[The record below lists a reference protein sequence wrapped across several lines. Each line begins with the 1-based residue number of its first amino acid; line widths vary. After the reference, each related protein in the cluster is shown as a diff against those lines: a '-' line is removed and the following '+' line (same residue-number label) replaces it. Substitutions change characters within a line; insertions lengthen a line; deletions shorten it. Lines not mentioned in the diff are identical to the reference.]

1 MLLIVYIAAAIIL
14 AGITVFFINTVAL
27 NLIWL
32 LPLLTLGYTLVFLLL
47 HGLILV
53 LSVIFINTEKEFKGS
68 GRLYRKFITATL
80 DLLFFALNIHI
91 HATGTEKVPK
101 NARFLIVSNHTYDFD
116 PAVFLYILKNSDLA
130 FIGKKEI
137 YSDMVFISKVM
148 HRLHCL
154 PIDRENNRKAVVT
167 INKAAELIKSD
178 TASVAIFPEGYVSL
192 TGELL
197 PFRNGAFKI
206 AKKACCPVV
215 IATLTDTRIIL
226 KNLFRRRTDIYFD
239 ILDVI
244 AAGDVNKLTTAEIGE
259 RAYELIDKNMKRK

>member
-1 MLLIVYIAAAIIL
+1 M
-14 AGITVFFINTVAL
+14 
-27 NLIWL
+27 
-32 LPLLTLGYTLVFLLL
+32 
-47 HGLILV
+47 
-53 LSVIFINTEKEFKGS
+53 
-68 GRLYRKFITATL
+68 
-80 DLLFFALNIHI
+80 
-91 HATGTEKVPK
+91 
-101 NARFLIVSNHTYDFD
+101 
-116 PAVFLYILKNSDLA
+116 
-130 FIGKKEI
+130 
-137 YSDMVFISKVM
+137 
-148 HRLHCL
+148 
-154 PIDRENNRKAVVT
+154 
-167 INKAAELIKSD
+167 IKSD